1 MLSSPK
7 AVAPLVTCPTA
18 PGEVGACKAMD
29 ARGSGKALDRALVR
43 VGQLR
48 LNLSSDQSRRNDR
61 KNTDNTLIPWG
72 FNNPLFQSASGKR
85 LLHWME
91 QKDALEQ
98 DMFLVGGSGPL
109 RRWAALHYCAIKQ
122 REFEYIALT
131 RDTTESGIACAI
143 YFN

>member
-1 MLSSPK
+1 
-7 AVAPLVTCPTA
+7 
-18 PGEVGACKAMD
+18 MD
-29 ARGSGKALDRALVR
+29 TGGRGNALGRALVR
-43 VGQLR
+43 VSQLR
-48 LNLSSDQSRRNDR
+48 LNPASDQSGRNDR

-72 FNNPLFQSASGKR
+72 FSNPLFQSASGKR